1 MGSLFGVS
9 LPMKPVTMFSIV
21 EQTGLTFP
29 ILLDTNG
36 AVNAAYQQLMA
47 FPTAAYPQ
55 DWIVGNDGTIIYK
68 NNAFELDAMEQA
80 IQSQL

>member
-1 MGSLFGVS
+1 
-9 LPMKPVTMFSIV
+9 
-21 EQTGLTFP
+21 LTFP

>member
-1 MGSLFGVS
+1 MIVWGITSHESRDHVS
-9 LPMKPVTMFSIV
+9 QFV

-29 ILLDTNG
+29 VLLDTDG

-55 DWIVGNDGTIIYK
+55 DWIVGNDGTIVYK

-80 IQSQL
+80 LQSQL